1 MYTYEYDSNY
11 LPGMPVADILIG
23 QPSAKPAL
31 PLVAIVDSGSDGTSI
46 PLQVLQRLNLR
57 VKRRVYMHGVAGGVA
72 RVALYVV
79 SLRIAGRTFDQ
90 VDVAGDA
97 TSTEVLLGRNVLNQF
112 VIVLDGL
119 ASAVEIHD

>member
-1 MYTYEYDSNY
+1 M
-11 LPGMPVADILIG
+11 
-23 QPSAKPAL
+23 
-31 PLVAIVDSGSDGTSI
+31 
-46 PLQVLQRLNLR
+46 R

-97 TSTEVLLGRNVLNQF
+97 TSMEVLLGRNVLNQF